1 MNVIKRLIIMLLALV
16 VVFGGIFAW
25 KFHRIM
31 QMAGK
36 GGPPPVT
43 IASAKVETQT
53 WQPYLHTVGSLVASQ
68 GVYVSNEV
76 EGKVQD
82 IEFESG
88 AIAKKGQLLARLD
101 DSVDQADLKG
111 LIAEEHL
118 AIIRFQRAE
127 RLLKQHSVSQSDYDE
142 AQANLENARANTES
156 KKEIIEQK
164 ALRAPFSGLLGIRQV
179 DLGQYLAK
187 GSQIV
192 SLQSLDP
199 IYVDFSLPERYL
211 SQLSQG
217 QAVKVAVQA
226 FPNQVFQGS
235 ISAIE
240 PRVDTATRNVHVRA
254 TLPNADGRL
263 RPGMFANVRVVQPA
277 QQDILTLPR
286 TAISY
291 NPYGDMVFV
300 IDRKDGKSVVQSRQV
315 ETGDTRDERVEILKG
330 LKAGEEVV
338 RAGQMKLRNGMQV
351 VIDNSVKLDQ
361 QINTP

>member
-1 MNVIKRLIIMLLALV
+1 VIKRLIIMLLAVILV
-16 VVFGGIFAW
+16 IGGIFAW

-36 GGPPPVT
+36 GGPPPAT
-43 IASAKVETQT
+43 IASARVETQT
-53 WQPYLHTVGSLVASQ
+53 WHSYLHAVGSLVSPQ
-68 GVYVSNEV
+68 EVYVSNEV
-76 EGKVQD
+76 EGKVQN
-82 IEFESG
+82 IEFDSG
-88 AIAKKGQLLARLD
+88 AMAKKGQLLARLD

-111 LIAEEHL
+111 LIAAEHL
-118 AIIRFQRAE
+118 AEVRFQRAA

-142 AQANLENARANTES
+142 AQANLESARANVES
-156 KKEIIEQK
+156 KKQVIEQK

-211 SQLSQG
+211 SALSTGQVVQLS
-217 QAVKVAVQA
+217 VQA
-226 FPNQVFQGS
+226 YPGVTFSGS
-235 ISAIE
+235 VSAIE
-240 PRVDTATRNVHVRA
+240 PRIDAGTRNVKVRA
-254 TLPNADGRL
+254 SLSNPDGRL
-263 RPGMFANVRVVQPA
+263 RPGMFADVQVVQPA
-277 QQDILTLPR
+277 RKDILTLPR

-300 IDRKDGKSVVQSRQV
+300 IEHKDGKQIVQSRQV
-315 ETGDTRDERVEILKG
+315 ETGDSRDGRVEVVTG
-330 LKAGEEVV
+330 LKVGDEVV
-338 RAGQMKLRNGMQV
+338 RAGQIKLRNGEQV

>member
-1 MNVIKRLIIMLLALV
+1 MIKRLIIMLLALV

-36 GGPPPVT
+36 GGPPPATV
-43 IASAKVETQT
+43 ASAKVETQT

-82 IEFESG
+82 IDFESG
-88 AIAKKGQLLARLD
+88 TLAKKGQLLVKLD

-118 AIIRFQRAE
+118 TKIRFQRAK

-142 AQANLENARANTES
+142 AQANLEDARAKVES
-156 KKEIIEQK
+156 KKQMIEQK

-179 DLGQYLAK
+179 DLGQFLAK
-187 GSQIV
+187 GAQIV

-211 SQLSQG
+211 SQLSHG
-217 QAVKVAVQA
+217 QEVEVTVQA
-226 FPNQVFQGS
+226 FPDQTFSGR

-240 PRVDTATRNVHVRA
+240 PRVDTGTRNVRVRA
-254 TLPNADGRL
+254 TLTNPDGKL

-277 QQDILTLPR
+277 QQNVLTLPR

-300 IDRKDGKSVVQSRQV
+300 IDRKGGKLVVQSRQV
-315 ETGDTRDERVEILKG
+315 ETGDTRDEHVEIVKG

-338 RAGQMKLRNGMQV
+338 RAGQTKLRNGMQV
-351 VIDNSVKLDQ
+351 VIDNSVKLDK
-361 QINTP
+361 QIHTP

>member
-1 MNVIKRLIIMLLALV
+1 VIKRLLIMLLALV

-36 GGPPPVT
+36 GGPPPATV
-43 IASAKVETQT
+43 ASSKVESQN
-53 WQPYLHTVGSLVASQ
+53 WQPYLHAVGSLVASQ
-68 GVYVSNEV
+68 GVYVSNEL

-88 AIAKKGQLLARLD
+88 SVAKKGQLLVKLD

-118 AIIRFQRAE
+118 ANIRFQRAE
-127 RLLKQHSVSQSDYDE
+127 RLLKQHSVSQSDFDE
-142 AQANLENARANTES
+142 ARANLDSARANVES
-156 KKEIIEQK
+156 KKQTIELK

-217 QAVKVAVQA
+217 QEVKVAVQA
-226 FPNQVFQGS
+226 FPGETFSGR

-240 PRVDTATRNVHVRA
+240 PRVDAGTRNVRIRA
-254 TLPNADGRL
+254 TLANADGKL

-286 TAISY
+286 TAVSY

-300 IDRKDGKSVVQSRQV
+300 IDHKDGKLVVQSRQV
-315 ETGDTRDERVEILKG
+315 ETGDTRDGRVEITKG

-338 RAGQMKLRNGMQV
+338 RTGQIKLRNGMQV
-351 VIDNSVKLDQ
+351 VIDNSVKLDK
-361 QINTP
+361 QIDTP